1 MKLKCLSRPLN
12 LNKENAV
19 FKTQIKM
26 IYKDMQWIVENLILL
41 PVTDHI
47 IFFVLFFLWFLMVN
61 YIVE

>member
-1 MKLKCLSRPLN
+1 MKLKCFSGPLN

-41 PVTDHI
+41 PVTVHI
-47 IFFVLFFLWFLMVN
+47 IFFVLFFLWFLLVN